1 MLSRAMPGRRED
13 EMYRRGSRKQDIE
26 MAIKIEIQRGN
37 IKKSIDIAEKYGI
50 TPKRYGELVKQVAST
65 G

>member
-1 MLSRAMPGRRED
+1 
-13 EMYRRGSRKQDIE
+13 MYRRGSRKQDIE

-50 TPKRYGELVKQVAST
+50 KPKRYGQLVKQVAST